1 LKTKNKMRIFVAVL
15 LVAVVGSM
23 PQNLN
28 ENVREKIDSLPFL
41 LKDSVNAFN
50 SKLFKSLTTSEGGNI
65 VYSPFSLH
73 MLLSQAYVGSPKG
86 TTTSD
91 ELAKLLAFEPTD
103 SNNQAY
109 LYNYLKVIDH
119 LQQVSGK
126 RGAEVDIANRLF
138 AAEDLKIKPDFKEAL
153 SRFYNSD
160 IENVDFKNAEATTD
174 VINKFVSD
182 KTRGIIDKILEA
194 DAIDGLSRL
203 VMINAVY
210 FKGLWKNQFNPE
222 DTETQPFHV
231 DTDRK
236 VNIGYVCS
244 TALTSSGWV

>member
-1 LKTKNKMRIFVAVL
+1 MRIFVAVL

-126 RGAEVDIANRLF
+126 KGAEVDIANRLF
-138 AAEDLKIKPDFKEAL
+138 AAEDLKIKTDFKEAL

-203 VMINAVY
+203 VMINAERLS
-210 FKGLWKNQFNPE
+210 FSLFHTNSGFRRGFLF
-222 DTETQPFHV
+222 PF
-231 DTDRK
+231 
-236 VNIGYVCS
+236 
-244 TALTSSGWV
+244 LL